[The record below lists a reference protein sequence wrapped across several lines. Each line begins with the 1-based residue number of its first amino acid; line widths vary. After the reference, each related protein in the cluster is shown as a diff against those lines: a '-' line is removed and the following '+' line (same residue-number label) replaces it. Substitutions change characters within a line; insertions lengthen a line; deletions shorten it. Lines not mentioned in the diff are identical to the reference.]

1 MLQHAAGGSLCWA
14 DFQQAPADLTAS
26 PELCIRERID
36 PDVLREKY
44 RLTEREWVRL
54 VGIVQHRGM
63 AARTLS
69 IGPTGSHRSPSVFR
83 VKGSSA

>member
-1 MLQHAAGGSLCWA
+1 MLA
-14 DFQQAPADLTAS
+14 DFQQALADLTAS

-44 RLTEREWVRL
+44 RLTDANGPAWWESSSTEVWP
-54 VGIVQHRGM
+54 
-63 AARTLS
+63 APTLS